1 MVRFRSGGL
10 WRGRLGHQRGRLG
23 HRRGRWLGQL
33 PGLARRRFFHP
44 VLLEQGLDLVG
55 RLRRHRASSESGPR
69 SEPFEFRCW
78 SSRGHSARAPRSID
92 HPGESG
98 SPSRRSERTADAG
111 VPGISS
117 VSEPLAFSSHHLIS
131 RGSIGPGQGGGPLWG
146 KKMQSRYLE
155 LRRQVLPMADR
166 VGRSPEFVVAVR
178 QREFVR
184 RPIGN
189 RARPGPGRI
198 MPRPTGRVARW

>member
-1 MVRFRSGGL
+1 MVHSRSGGL
-10 WRGRLGHQRGRLG
+10 RRGRLGGHRGCRLG
-23 HRRGRWLGQL
+23 HRGCRRPGQL

-69 SEPFEFRCW
+69 SEPFEFRRW
-78 SSRGHSARAPRSID
+78 RSRGHSARAPRSID

-117 VSEPLAFSSHHLIS
+117 VIEPLAFSSHHLIS
-131 RGSIGPGQGGGPLWG
+131 RGSLGPGQGGWPLWE
-146 KKMQSRYLE
+146 KKCSPGTSNSGAESFRWRTGWGGL
-155 LRRQVLPMADR
+155 LNSSLLSASANSCADR
-166 VGRSPEFVVAVR
+166 LA
-178 QREFVR
+178 
-184 RPIGN
+184 IG
-189 RARPGPGRI
+189 PGPGRI